1 MAAHENVARVERE
14 MNFNWGKANPDLF
27 LQSVVDFSRDYPVTE
42 WIHRVDLSKGYT
54 IKLIAHRRR
63 QPFDSVTDY
72 VMDPTAYLTET
83 GMYL

>member
-1 MAAHENVARVERE
+1 M
-14 MNFNWGKANPDLF
+14 
-27 LQSVVDFSRDYPVTE
+27 TE

-54 IKLIAHRRR
+54 IKLIAHRRS